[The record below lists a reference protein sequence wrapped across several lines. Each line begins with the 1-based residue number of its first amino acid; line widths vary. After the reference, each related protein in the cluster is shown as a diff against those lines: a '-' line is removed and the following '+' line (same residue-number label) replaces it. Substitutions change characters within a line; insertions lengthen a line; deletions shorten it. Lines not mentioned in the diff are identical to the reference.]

1 MGSGGHPA
9 EAQDA
14 GSGSGS
20 PAASHSGRLLVRMPQ
35 TLHAELAEAAEREQ
49 VSLNQ
54 FITLALAAA
63 VGWRQPGGNDARH
76 ADAQASPAPPDRSPA
91 PEPGGRSTRLLSLAL
106 TVNAVLVAIA
116 AVLAIGLLIAA
127 WS

>member
-9 EAQDA
+9 EAQDV
-14 GSGSGS
+14 GSGV
-20 PAASHSGRLLVRMPQ
+20 PAATHSGRLLVRMPQ
-35 TLHAELAEAAEREQ
+35 SLHAELAEAAEREQ

-63 VGWRQPGGNDARH
+63 VGWRRPSSNG
-76 ADAQASPAPPDRSPA
+76 ADQANAEPSAPAPDPSPGPA
-91 PEPGGRSTRLLSLAL
+91 PARESARVLSLAL

>member
-1 MGSGGHPA
+1 MGSGGHSA

-14 GSGSGS
+14 GSGA

-35 TLHAELAEAAEREQ
+35 SLHTELAEAAEREQ

-63 VGWRQPGGNDARH
+63 VGWRQPSRNGAGEANAEPSTPPLDPSGASH
-76 ADAQASPAPPDRSPA
+76 PAQ
-91 PEPGGRSTRLLSLAL
+91 RSTRVLSLAL

-116 AVLAIGLLIAA
+116 AALAIGLLIAA

>member
-1 MGSGGHPA
+1 
-9 EAQDA
+9 
-14 GSGSGS
+14 
-20 PAASHSGRLLVRMPQ
+20 MPQ
-35 TLHAELAEAAEREQ
+35 SLHAELAAAAEREQ

-54 FITLALAAA
+54 FITGALAAA
-63 VGWRQPGGNDARH
+63 VGWRQPSRNGVAH
-76 ADAQASPAPPDRSPA
+76 AEADQPPRPLAPSGRPDPAP
-91 PEPGGRSTRLLSLAL
+91 RSTRVLSLAL

>member
-1 MGSGGHPA
+1 
-9 EAQDA
+9 
-14 GSGSGS
+14 
-20 PAASHSGRLLVRMPQ
+20 MPQ
-35 TLHAELAEAAEREQ
+35 SLHADLAEAAEREQ

-63 VGWRQPGGNDARH
+63 VGWRQPSRNGAGEVKAEPSTPPLDPPRA
-76 ADAQASPAPPDRSPA
+76 ADPAQRS
-91 PEPGGRSTRLLSLAL
+91 RRVLSLAL
-106 TVNAVLVAIA
+106 SVNAVLIAIT

>member
-14 GSGSGS
+14 GSGAPG
-20 PAASHSGRLLVRMPQ
+20 ASHSGRLLVRMPQ
-35 TLHAELAEAAEREQ
+35 SLHAELAEAAEREQ

-63 VGWRQPGGNDARH
+63 VGWRQPSRNGAGE
-76 ADAQASPAPPDRSPA
+76 ADAEPSTPPLDPSDGSHPAQ
-91 PEPGGRSTRLLSLAL
+91 RSTRVLSLAL

>member
-14 GSGSGS
+14 DDSSRS
-20 PAASHSGRLLVRMPQ
+20 ASHSGRLLVRMPQ
-35 TLHAELAEAAEREQ
+35 SLHAELAEAAEREQ

-63 VGWRQPGGNDARH
+63 VGWRQPSRNGLEHSDPEPSAPPLE
-76 ADAQASPAPPDRSPA
+76 ASPRPA
-91 PEPGGRSTRLLSLAL
+91 PATGSSRVLSLAL

>member
-1 MGSGGHPA
+1 
-9 EAQDA
+9 
-14 GSGSGS
+14 
-20 PAASHSGRLLVRMPQ
+20 MPQ
-35 TLHAELAEAAEREQ
+35 SLHAELAEAADREQ

-54 FITLALAAA
+54 FITLALASA
-63 VGWRQPGGNDARH
+63 VGWRRPSRTGVVEANAEPSAPPLDPSGDS
-76 ADAQASPAPPDRSPA
+76 DPAPQH
-91 PEPGGRSTRLLSLAL
+91 STRLLSLAL

>member
-1 MGSGGHPA
+1 MGSGGHSA

-14 GSGSGS
+14 DSGSQS
-20 PAASHSGRLLVRMPQ
+20 ASHSGRLLVRMPQ

-63 VGWRQPGGNDARH
+63 VGWRQPSRNGVGHSDEPSAPPLEP
-76 ADAQASPAPPDRSPA
+76 SPGPAPAHGSARV
-91 PEPGGRSTRLLSLAL
+91 LSLAL